1 MVGDRIYPVLVCRTC
16 FELTGWLGTGGE
28 CDSCLR
34 AAKLRASFRDPHA
47 GWVDL
52 GSPTVEPAK
61 RKRRARR
68 LGLARL
74 THPLETH
81 RRAAVVVWL
90 ARVEPGETGPIAPE
104 EGYEIEVARR
114 EQLAAIDG
122 STTIVRFWTLR
133 SRFTNGKWIDGASS
147 DIARRDLLV
156 PAEFPASL
164 PTEQLLEAWTDFRA
178 AVDAVNRRTWRRES
192 DRRELQR
199 QADAAAADARRD
211 QRGVAD
217 LLDES

>member
-1 MVGDRIYPVLVCRTC
+1 VLVCRRC
-16 FELTGWLGTGGE
+16 FELTGWLGTDGE
-28 CDSCLR
+28 CDSCMR
-34 AAKLRASFRDPHA
+34 AAKLRSAFSDPHA

-61 RKRRARR
+61 RKRRGRR

-74 THPLETH
+74 TRPLEMR
-81 RRAAVVVWL
+81 RRAPVAEWL

-114 EQLAAIDG
+114 DQLATIDG

-133 SRFTNGKWIDGASS
+133 SRFTNGDWVDGASS
-147 DIARRDLLV
+147 DIVRGDLLV

-178 AVDAVNRRTWRRES
+178 AVDAVNRRTWSKES
-192 DRRELQR
+192 ERRELQR
-199 QADAAAADARRD
+199 RADATAADAKRE